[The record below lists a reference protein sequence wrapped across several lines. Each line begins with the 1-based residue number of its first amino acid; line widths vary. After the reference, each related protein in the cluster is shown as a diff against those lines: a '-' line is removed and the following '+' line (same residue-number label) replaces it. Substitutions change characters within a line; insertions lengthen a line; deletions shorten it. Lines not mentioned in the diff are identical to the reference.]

1 VRRFLI
7 PLARR
12 LSEANLMA
20 RAIARRDADLI
31 LPPAVVSV
39 PRRVTAIA
47 PHADDEAIGCG
58 GTLALAAEASVIFLT
73 APGERRNEAL
83 ASCEVLGVRETRFLD
98 FTDGQL
104 PETPGAEA
112 ALAEALRQ
120 LAPEVLLV
128 PWPLESHP
136 DHAAAARL
144 AARVAKHV
152 GGPAIWCYEVW
163 SPLDPNVLVDISS
176 VVDVKREAIGRH
188 ASQVAQLD
196 YADATLGLNR
206 YRSLLAPG
214 ATHAEAFLA
223 CDAEALL
230 RLSEPS

>member
-1 VRRFLI
+1 
-7 PLARR
+7 
-12 LSEANLMA
+12 MA

-31 LPPAVVSV
+31 LPPRVVPA

-73 APGERRNEAL
+73 APGARRDEAL

-98 FTDGQL
+98 FTDGQV
-104 PETPGAEA
+104 PETPDAEA
-112 ALAEALRQ
+112 ALEDAPRE

-128 PWPLESHP
+128 PWPLESQR

-144 AARVAKHV
+144 AARVAARV
-152 GGPAIWCYEVW
+152 GSPAIWCYEVW
-163 SPLDPNVLVDISS
+163 SPLDPNQLVDISS
-176 VVDVKREAIGRH
+176 VVDVKRAAIARH
-188 ASQVAQLD
+188 ASQVAELD
-196 YADATLGLNR
+196 YADAALGLNR

-214 ATHAEAFLA
+214 ATHAEAYLA
-223 CDAEALL
+223 CDAQALL
-230 RLSEPS
+230 RLSEAP